1 MRRVDA
7 VPHGA
12 AVSMTERTDDMRRIA
27 LAMALAFCGVTA
39 MADNVVINA
48 RRVSITSAQQDAE
61 SMARSGVLRHCG
73 TAGGRREGIGFSSSS
88 PDAALRN
95 CCYYGRYRIVEKGVA
110 RGPRGWFA
118 VIRYE

>member
-1 MRRVDA
+1 MQRIVLA
-7 VPHGA
+7 IAFLMGTPGITMA
-12 AVSMTERTDDMRRIA
+12 ADVIA
-27 LAMALAFCGVTA
+27 H
-39 MADNVVINA
+39 A
-48 RRVSITSAQQDAE
+48 RRVNITSAQQDAE
-61 SMARSGVLRHCG
+61 VMARSGVLRHCG

-95 CCYYGRYRIVEKGVA
+95 CCFYGRYRIVEKGVA

>member
-1 MRRVDA
+1 MQ
-7 VPHGA
+7 
-12 AVSMTERTDDMRRIA
+12 RIVLA
-27 LAMALAFCGVTA
+27 LALAFCGVVA
-39 MADNVVINA
+39 QADNVVINA

-61 SMARSGVLRHCG
+61 TMARTGVLRHCG
-73 TAGGRREGIGFSSSS
+73 TAGRREGIGFSSAS

-95 CCYYGRYRIVEKGVA
+95 CCYYGRYRIVEKAVA